1 MSAPP
6 RPPAPDALQTAR
18 DVGYEFIDAHKE
30 SFRALAASMSFV
42 GVCTML
48 AAALAS
54 VFFAGELYAGFVL
67 GAIGM
72 ATLAIVFPLIA
83 WWMMSA
89 GRALSAL
96 VGTRGRDVEH
106 LMAAV
111 AHLRRLFGLARV
123 VVVVVAVLAVVGGGL
138 VVYCSLVVERG
149 GKCFA
154 PSWS

>member
-6 RPPAPDALQTAR
+6 RPPLPDPSPAAR
-18 DVGYEFIDAHKE
+18 DAGYEFVDAHKE
-30 SFRALAASMSFV
+30 SFRELAASMSFV

-48 AAALAS
+48 FAALSS
-54 VFFAGELYAGFVL
+54 VFFAGELYAGFVW
-67 GAIGM
+67 AAAGM
-72 ATLAIVFPLIA
+72 ATLAALCVLTA

-111 AHLRRLFGLARV
+111 AHLRRFFGLARV
-123 VVVVVAVLAVVGGGL
+123 VIVLLAVVVVAAAGVVVWCTL
-138 VVYCSLVVERG
+138 VVDRG
-149 GKCFA
+149 GRCFG
-154 PSWS
+154 WFG

>member
-1 MSAPP
+1 MTAPP
-6 RPPAPDALQTAR
+6 RPPEPALSQVAR
-18 DVGYEFIDAHKE
+18 EGGYEFIDANKE

-48 AAALAS
+48 FAALS
-54 VFFAGELYAGFVL
+54 CIFFAGELYAGFLL

-72 ATLAIVFPLIA
+72 AALAALCVATA

-111 AHLRRLFGLARV
+111 EQLRRFFGLARV
-123 VVVVVAVLAVVGGGL
+123 VIVAVAIVLVAGGSIVVWCTL
-138 VVYCSLVVERG
+138 VVDRG
-149 GKCFA
+149 GKCFGF
-154 PSWS
+154 WG